1 LFNIKKQNISD
12 PKLFWLIFFDEI
24 KRKIRHRRSQIEL
37 ESRMNRVGQS
47 QPEFSGHVSVEALRA
62 EEVELG
68 GVPGHLSGV
77 DDRTKV
83 ESGQVLKEK
92 EKHKKHDKS
101 YITFY
106 GRKLRLFIIS

>member
-12 PKLFWLIFFDEI
+12 PKLFWFIFFDEI
-24 KRKIRHRRSQIEL
+24 QRKIRHRRSLIQL

-62 EEVELG
+62 EEVELR
-68 GVPGHLSGV
+68 GVPGNLSGV

-83 ESGQVLKEK
+83 ESGQVLKEN
-92 EKHKKHDKS
+92 EKHKKCDEF
-101 YITFY
+101 I
-106 GRKLRLFIIS
+106 KLFTAVIYEFS